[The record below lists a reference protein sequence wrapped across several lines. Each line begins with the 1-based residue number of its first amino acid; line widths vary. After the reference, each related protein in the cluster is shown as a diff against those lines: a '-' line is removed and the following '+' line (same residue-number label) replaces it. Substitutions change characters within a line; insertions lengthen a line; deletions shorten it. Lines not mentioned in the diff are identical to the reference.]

1 MSDFPVLLTL
11 HLGPSDQA
19 LREFIRL
26 QEPLPTKP
34 VQKVICEDARYAD
47 LIYARWVNRRIAAGK
62 PCGGG
67 WHERYWP
74 KVTGR

>member
-26 QEPLPTKP
+26 EEPLPTKP

-47 LIYARWVNRRIAAGK
+47 MIYARWVTAKLKAGK
-62 PCGGG
+62 GCGGG
-67 WHERYWP
+67 WHERYVKP
-74 KVTGR
+74 QA